1 MMKNK
6 ERLLWIFLLIFVVAI
21 SFFNFKSPSLAIAQQ
36 GNAQSDNDFY
46 YYSRLFQKVFATL
59 QQNFVDT
66 NSVTTKKLMYGAI
79 KGMLEATEDPF
90 TFLLDEELNTAL
102 NTEMSGK
109 YGGVGLS
116 ISKNADK
123 GLMVVSP
130 IEDGPGEKAG
140 ILSGDIITEIDGKST
155 KDMSVDNAANIMR
168 GKEGSK
174 VTLTIVREG
183 VAEPIKYPLTR
194 AIIEIKSVKYKMVD
208 NNIGYI
214 RITTFGDDTARDLE
228 NALIDLKK
236 QGMKKLIL
244 DLRNNPGGRLDT
256 AK

>member
-1 MMKNK
+1 MIKNK
-6 ERLLWIFLLIFVVAI
+6 ERLLWIFLLIFVIAV
-21 SFFNFKSPSLAIAQQ
+21 SFFSFKSPSLVMAQAS
-36 GNAQSDNDFY
+36 NVQSDNDFY

-66 NSVTTKKLMYGAI
+66 NNVTTKKLMYGAI
-79 KGMLEATEDPF
+79 KGMLEATDDPF
-90 TFLLDEELNTAL
+90 TFLLDEELNQAL

-116 ISKNADK
+116 ISKNANK

-168 GKEGSK
+168 GKAGTK
-174 VTLTIVREG
+174 VTLTIVRDG
-183 VAEPIKYPLTR
+183 VSEPIKYTLTR

-208 NNIGYI
+208 NEIGYI
-214 RITTFGDDTARDLE
+214 RITTFGDDTDKDLE
-228 NALIDLKK
+228 NALKDLKK
-236 QGMKKLIL
+236 QNMKKLIL
-244 DLRNNPGGRLDT
+244 EDR
-256 AK
+256 KSIV

>member
-1 MMKNK
+1 MKNK

-36 GNAQSDNDFY
+36 GSPQSDNDFY

-66 NSVTTKKLMYGAI
+66 NNVTTKKLMYGAI
-79 KGMLEATEDPF
+79 KGMLEATDDPF

-102 NTEMSGK
+102 NTEMSGR

-155 KDMSVDNAANIMR
+155 KDMVQCPQRM
-168 GKEGSK
+168 
-174 VTLTIVREG
+174 
-183 VAEPIKYPLTR
+183 
-194 AIIEIKSVKYKMVD
+194 
-208 NNIGYI
+208 
-214 RITTFGDDTARDLE
+214 
-228 NALIDLKK
+228 
-236 QGMKKLIL
+236 
-244 DLRNNPGGRLDT
+244 
-256 AK
+256 